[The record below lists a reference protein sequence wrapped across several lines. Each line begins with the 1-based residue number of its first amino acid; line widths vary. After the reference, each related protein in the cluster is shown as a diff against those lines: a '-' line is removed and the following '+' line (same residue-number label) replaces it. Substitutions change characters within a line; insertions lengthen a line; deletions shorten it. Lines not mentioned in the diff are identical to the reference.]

1 MRSADHTPGLSGP
14 TGQIGPAGGGQ
25 VGGPHNGAGCEPFA
39 VVRAAVASLGQA
51 GVVAHLDL
59 LVLHAADVAATRAF
73 YEALGLRFVD
83 ERHGSGPPHVA
94 AVLDGGLVLE
104 IYPLPGS
111 SPAPGGGPGPAPR
124 LGFAV
129 PDVAA
134 VLGALGV
141 SGRPLGSG
149 DDGAVVVTDPDG
161 RPVHLTH
168 LRAGR
173 R

>member
-1 MRSADHTPGLSGP
+1 VRSADHTPGLSGP

-104 IYPLPGS
+104 IYPLPVS
-111 SPAPGGGPGPAPR
+111 SGGPGPMPR

-141 SGRPLGSG
+141 PGRPVGSG
-149 DDGAVVVTDPDG
+149 DGGAVVVTDPDG
-161 RPVHLTH
+161 RPVHLVH
-168 LRAGR
+168 RDAGR